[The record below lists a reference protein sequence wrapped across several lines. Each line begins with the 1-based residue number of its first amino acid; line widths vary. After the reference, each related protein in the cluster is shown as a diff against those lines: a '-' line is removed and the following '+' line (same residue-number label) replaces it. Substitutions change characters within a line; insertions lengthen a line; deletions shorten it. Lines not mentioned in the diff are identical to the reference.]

1 MADSSM
7 WATPSSTDEAR
18 HRAVSPHEGRDYT
31 LIPEYPTRDFG
42 EGDVTFDPA
51 YAQKALEKLNELLY
65 LAVDRRGATWS
76 PLSVEGPPV
85 NRVRCSQPGSL
96 FLVSSDGLGRCWS
109 VAAVKVER
117 PADERP

>member
-7 WATPSSTDEAR
+7 WATPSSADEAR

-85 NRVRCSQPGSL
+85 NRVRCSWSPPS
-96 FLVSSDGLGRCWS
+96 GLGRCRP

-117 PADERP
+117 PVDVRP

>member
-7 WATPSSTDEAR
+7 WATPSSADEAR

-76 PLSVEGPPV
+76 PLSVEGPRSTGFV
-85 NRVRCSQPGSL
+85 VLNRVRCSWSRPTAWAGA
-96 FLVSSDGLGRCWS
+96 GL
-109 VAAVKVER
+109 
-117 PADERP
+117 

>member
-7 WATPSSTDEAR
+7 WATPSSADEAR

-65 LAVDRRGATWS
+65 LAVDRRGAD
-76 PLSVEGPPV
+76 VVPPI
-85 NRVRCSQPGSL
+85 CGGTPGATGFVL
-96 FLVSSDGLGRCWS
+96 RP
-109 VAAVKVER
+109 R
-117 PADERP
+117 PAAGGHAGLLPRSRWRRLSRVS

>member
-7 WATPSSTDEAR
+7 WATPSSADEAR

-65 LAVDRRGATWS
+65 LAVDRRGTD
-76 PLSVEGPPV
+76 VVPPI
-85 NRVRCSQPGSL
+85 CGGTPGQPGSL

-117 PADERP
+117 PVDERP

>member
-7 WATPSSTDEAR
+7 WATPSSADEAR

-65 LAVDRRGATWS
+65 LAVDRRGADVVP
-76 PLSVEGPPV
+76 PLSARTWEP
-85 NRVRCSQPGSL
+85 
-96 FLVSSDGLGRCWS
+96 
-109 VAAVKVER
+109 
-117 PADERP
+117 